1 MINKKL
7 KTVLSILLI
16 FTLIFSLPIMHNNRI
31 NAASKKVKVKYV
43 ANKGTFKSNLFAD
56 KKSVSAK
63 ISKGQKRGM
72 APKVKKSN
80 SIFLGWYTKK
90 KGGKKYTSKTK
101 ITKKTT
107 LYAHWLKKYKIN
119 NKYSQILSVTSYPTL
134 KDVEIDT
141 GLLQFI
147 KKEKK
152 YYPFIET
159 YKTKN
164 GDIYKLCPPSEIEAT
179 SYYVVE
185 YITLKAKNILNIKK
199 PTSYKSFFKKLGVKD
214 YSKIRKKGKLDF
226 EFVLGTV
233 DLIYE
238 DDIEQVYVMWQ
249 LTGNKK
255 DKITPDTKILL
266 SLTEE
271 WTY

>member
-119 NKYSQILSVTSYPTL
+119 NKYSQILSVNSYPSI
-134 KDVEIDT
+134 KD
-141 GLLQFI
+141 
-147 KKEKK
+147 
-152 YYPFIET
+152 IET
-159 YKTKN
+159 YTDSLKLIFKDKKWPFEEKYKAQN
-164 GDIYKLCPPSEIEAT
+164 GDIYYAEPQT
-179 SYYVVE
+179 SLGQIYGYYIE